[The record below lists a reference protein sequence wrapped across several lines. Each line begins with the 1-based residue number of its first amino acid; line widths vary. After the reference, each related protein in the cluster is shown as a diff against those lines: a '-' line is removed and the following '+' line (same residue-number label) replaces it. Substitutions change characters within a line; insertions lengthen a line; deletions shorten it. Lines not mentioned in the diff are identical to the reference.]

1 MICKYEYESF
11 QAIKYLNAQSSTK
24 IYSRIIRHKLYSMI
38 YDKKNN
44 NDYFTDKIE
53 KQVTN
58 MALTDQDFFIDLK
71 LGSEKAIKNV
81 FKANCE
87 NQIQK

>member
-1 MICKYEYESF
+1 
-11 QAIKYLNAQSSTK
+11 
-24 IYSRIIRHKLYSMI
+24 MI